1 MRNLEIGEE
10 EIAEGEYVSKNENN
24 EEFDML
30 FLVNK
35 EVQELIKNLDIQ
47 NIIVD
52 LLKYDLSTNSEEI
65 LDHNGTQII
74 RLCYKFLAYFVH
86 ENNKNQI
93 CLEKYIKIFRQH
105 LRSKKNYN
113 AHLFLIEMFRNNKK
127 LLFDPLTIEKFIKIF
142 FEIMMSDQ
150 SKLKVFLMNSI
161 KLMLKFKDSIIKTNQ
176 TKLISV
182 LGLKS
187 FNKSFL
193 FLSEDE
199 IQKFITLRDEYIQS
213 LKNSQI
219 ILDIS
224 IDCDFFCQKLM
235 VFAYACE
242 DKNDSAESSCQTFF
256 PLKKILHVM
265 ENTEQLWYFRKYILI
280 FLYHVFFDTEKD
292 INESQ
297 VTLNKI
303 TMVIL
308 NDFEIICEQIDED
321 KNIEIR
327 FK

>member
-1 MRNLEIGEE
+1 MKNIEE
-10 EIAEGEYVSKNENN
+10 EIADAEYVSKNKSD

-35 EVQELIKNLDIQ
+35 EVQELMKNLDIQ
-47 NIIVD
+47 NIIID

-65 LDHNGTQII
+65 LDHSGTQII

-86 ENNKNQI
+86 ENTKNQI
-93 CLEKYIKIFRQH
+93 CLEKDIKIFRQH
-105 LRSKKNYN
+105 LRSKKNFN
-113 AHLFLIEMFRNNKK
+113 AHLFLIELFRNNKK
-127 LLFDPLTIEKFIKIF
+127 LLFDPYTIEKFIKIF
-142 FEIMMSDQ
+142 FEIMLSNQ
-150 SKLKVFLMNSI
+150 SKLKVFMMNSMEI
-161 KLMLKFKDSIIKTNQ
+161 MLKFKDTIIKTNQ

-193 FLSEDE
+193 FLVEDE
-199 IQKFITLRDEYIQS
+199 IQKFITLNDEFTQS
-213 LKNSQI
+213 LKNGKI
-219 ILDIS
+219 ILDIP

-235 VFAYACE
+235 VLAYACE
-242 DKNDSAESSCQTFF
+242 DKNDAAESRCQTFF
-256 PLKKILHVM
+256 PLQKILYLM
-265 ENTEQLWYFRKYILI
+265 ENTEKFWYLRKYILM

-297 VTLNKI
+297 VILNKM

-308 NDFEIICEQIDED
+308 NDFEKISEQIDED

-327 FK
+327 FN